1 MKGKGQ
7 ASVEYLVILAVVL
20 IIALVVVAA
29 LGGFIDI
36 GRQAGPQ
43 ASRTYWRTAEIG
55 LLDWVMSSTANSSS
69 VVVKNNLD
77 YRINVSQINIGGSD
91 ASNLTAFQL
100 APGETETVSSQD
112 WGVCTASGTSFSAEV
127 IISYDNLEYDIT
139 GKSFTGAS
147 DIEGSCV

>member
-1 MKGKGQ
+1 MDRKGQ

-55 LLDWVMSSTANSSS
+55 LLDWVLSSGGDDTL
-69 VVVKNNLD
+69 VIKNNLD
-77 YRINVSQINIGGSD
+77 YRINVTNVTIGSSEQVVGTVLS
-91 ASNLTAFQL
+91 
-100 APGETETVSSQD
+100 PGESKTVLKG
-112 WGVCTASGTSFSAEV
+112 WITCTSDDSFTYKVVFE
-127 IISYDNLEYDIT
+127 YDNVEYNVT
-139 GKSFTGAS
+139 GKSFTGAAN
-147 DIEGSCV
+147 IEGTCV